1 MTLRVVHE
9 LDRVA
14 DLELFEVEIL
24 EIVSMK
30 AALQSLMGLDEASS
44 VLQKTRVNL

>member
-1 MTLRVVHE
+1 MPLGVMHKLHCMTN
-9 LDRVA
+9 
-14 DLELFEVEIL
+14 LELFEVEIL